1 MPRLKLFHSFY
12 RPFWGSKGGISSS
25 SYLVL
30 TSEMFEDKTG
40 PLVSNFLLLK
50 FFFRRKVLYDGKL
63 TLENCFLLSGF
74 SHIYVSENTD
84 MRGSWGVRPYTF
96 EANDDESPSVTHCGT
111 DVRHMGPFVFAPFSF
126 LSGHSSH

>member
-12 RPFWGSKGGISSS
+12 RQFWGSKGGISSS

-63 TLENCFLLSGF
+63 TPENCFLLSGF

-84 MRGSWGVRPYTF
+84 M
-96 EANDDESPSVTHCGT
+96 
-111 DVRHMGPFVFAPFSF
+111 
-126 LSGHSSH
+126 